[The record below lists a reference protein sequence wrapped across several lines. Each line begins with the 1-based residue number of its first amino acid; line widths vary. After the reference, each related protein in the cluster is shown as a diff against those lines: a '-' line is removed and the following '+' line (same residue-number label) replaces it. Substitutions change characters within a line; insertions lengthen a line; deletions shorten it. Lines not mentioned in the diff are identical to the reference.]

1 MLLSLVGDECLL
13 CTVCF
18 CRAARQCA
26 ERGNFSLP
34 TRPRRRRDSA
44 QGYRRPVLCRL
55 NWLWTD
61 LRVLTNVWRLCPS
74 LFCSSYYY
82 WISSWFAATFTL
94 PFSPR
99 YFSFSCLR
107 EIRCIWNVRQRYNRQ
122 LPLLETSVNG
132 FQQHLRAAVSAAC
145 DRGCCCATSGL
156 CCLFLACLLPRQQ
169 EG

>member
-1 MLLSLVGDECLL
+1 MPPTEEEREASTLDVASQQIFAMLEAFPRFKDM
-13 CTVCF
+13 TVF
-18 CRAARQCA
+18 IA
-26 ERGNFSLP
+26 
-34 TRPRRRRDSA
+34 PRS
-44 QGYRRPVLCRL
+44 
-55 NWLWTD
+55 
-61 LRVLTNVWRLCPS
+61 
-74 LFCSSYYY
+74 
-82 WISSWFAATFTL
+82 
-94 PFSPR
+94 
-99 YFSFSCLR
+99 FSFSCLR